1 MELPVPKKQ
10 PLKPT
15 IQCIND
21 WCGREFPYNEEDK
34 HMMACP
40 HGSCFC
46 THPGCEFADSQVPF
60 ILHLR
65 EAHLTVVDR
74 FPYDE
79 DFGLVHLKVPAPGSP
94 KRQLIGYGTDG
105 AVFALHIHPC
115 GMDTAV
121 SFVCVRPAACN
132 LPRYRVT
139 MWANGPPMPGPRKL
153 TGEHLFD
160 VVKAVLEPTSSPTP
174 GTVSLGD
181 VTSFLSVP
189 PRYLCGNES
198 SKQLTIYLRID
209 KE

>member
-1 MELPVPKKQ
+1 
-10 PLKPT
+10 
-15 IQCIND
+15 
-21 WCGREFPYNEEDK
+21 
-34 HMMACP
+34 
-40 HGSCFC
+40 
-46 THPGCEFADSQVPF
+46 
-60 ILHLR
+60 
-65 EAHLTVVDR
+65 LTAVDR

-79 DFGLVHLKVPAPGSP
+79 DFGFVHLKVPAPGSP
-94 KRQLIGYGTDG
+94 KRQFIGYGTDG

>member
-21 WCGREFPYNEEDK
+21 WCGREIPYNEEDK

-40 HGSCFC
+40 HGYCFC
-46 THPGCEFADSQVPF
+46 THPGCEFADSKVPF

-65 EAHLTVVDR
+65 EAHLTAVDR

-79 DFGLVHLKVPAPGSP
+79 DFGFVHLKVPAPGSP

-121 SFVCVRPAACN
+121 SFVCVRPAACI

-139 MWANGPPMPGPRKL
+139 M
-153 TGEHLFD
+153 
-160 VVKAVLEPTSSPTP
+160 
-174 GTVSLGD
+174 
-181 VTSFLSVP
+181 
-189 PRYLCGNES
+189 
-198 SKQLTIYLRID
+198 
-209 KE
+209 